1 MRQNQNLLSWLM
13 LSILVALIPACEKED
28 PYKDLPLDY
37 TNNLKKVVTISVPDS
52 SIVIS
57 SAKARE
63 IAVRY
68 LNQQPA
74 RTRNASDISQVTLY
88 SSSQGEP
95 VFYAVNF
102 SNNGG
107 FVLLSATKHSY
118 PIIAYSNNGNF
129 RLNRENSGLKSWI
142 KEISQ
147 KIISSRDDST
157 SLEKY
162 SQTWLSLA
170 SNQVAF
176 SRTRFIEEE
185 QLSPEI
191 ESYIINQVFE
201 WQIAGYQV
209 FRLVDWVEQNG
220 LGFTPF
226 ENKIRE
232 IYTSEDVSP
241 FTNRKIYKDT
251 YILVKTE
258 ESTPAETVMPLL
270 KTQWGQGYP
279 YNNSIVN
286 HYPAGCVAIA
296 LSQTINYFATIPNQ
310 TCGYSYNFSLLNSG
324 TDSGNVELARFVSD
338 MGKLID
344 TNYGPYGSGATTS
357 IVPSKLRL
365 LGYSCGDLISYSK
378 SETMQSLRNGSP
390 VIMRGANN
398 NVELI
403 ITMRGMHGYVMDSKN
418 PVT

>member
-270 KTQWGQGYP
+270 KT
-279 YNNSIVN
+279 
-286 HYPAGCVAIA
+286 
-296 LSQTINYFATIPNQ
+296 
-310 TCGYSYNFSLLNSG
+310 
-324 TDSGNVELARFVSD
+324 
-338 MGKLID
+338 
-344 TNYGPYGSGATTS
+344 
-357 IVPSKLRL
+357 
-365 LGYSCGDLISYSK
+365 
-378 SETMQSLRNGSP
+378 
-390 VIMRGANN
+390 
-398 NVELI
+398 
-403 ITMRGMHGYVMDSKN
+403 
-418 PVT
+418 